1 MCRDPMDLSLCA
13 SHIAVLTTR
22 AAIKYGAAIE
32 ENAALLRE
40 LIELV
45 RVVDYVPK
53 RTAWPK
59 RMLLYLFVQQ
69 RGLCAACHVA
79 LPSLHLEA
87 PHVDHVVPWSQGGDN
102 GGDNIRLLHATCNL
116 EKGDIC
122 SPDQVIRHL
131 EYRLLNLRA
140 QPLMPSAQK
149 D

>member
-1 MCRDPMDLSLCA
+1 MLSQRA
-13 SHIAVLTTR
+13 RIAVLTTK
-22 AAIKYGAAIE
+22 AAIKYGPAIE
-32 ENAALLRE
+32 DNAALLRN

-53 RTAWPK
+53 RTAWPR
-59 RMLLYLFVQQ
+59 RMLAYLYEQQ
-69 RGLCAACHVA
+69 RGVCAACHVA
-79 LPSLHLEA
+79 LPSLDLQA

-116 EKGDIC
+116 EKGDAC
-122 SPDQVIRHL
+122 SPDDVIRHL

-140 QPLMPSAQK
+140 RPVPARAK